1 MSCPTLSPTPCRAA
15 AAATPA
21 VGPSARP
28 RSRCTRREAQS
39 PGKRPS
45 RTATFSPRLMRL
57 ARSGRRGAGRKKSEK
72 GKELKRRGRERDE
85 AELGREEVIQATD
98 SETGDG
104 RWYLNA
110 TTAAPNDPP
119 ASLLYHTS
127 TSHSSPHTTMGNF
140 CAYLIALFLP
150 PLPVF
155 SRRGCGADLLI
166 SIALTILGWLPGVI
180 HACYII
186 HQGKKVTVTAA

>member
-1 MSCPTLSPTPCRAA
+1 T
-15 AAATPA
+15 
-21 VGPSARP
+21 
-28 RSRCTRREAQS
+28 Q
-39 PGKRPS
+39 
-45 RTATFSPRLMRL
+45 
-57 ARSGRRGAGRKKSEK
+57 
-72 GKELKRRGRERDE
+72 
-85 AELGREEVIQATD
+85 
-98 SETGDG
+98 
-104 RWYLNA
+104 
-110 TTAAPNDPP
+110 
-119 ASLLYHTS
+119 
-127 TSHSSPHTTMGNF
+127 GNF